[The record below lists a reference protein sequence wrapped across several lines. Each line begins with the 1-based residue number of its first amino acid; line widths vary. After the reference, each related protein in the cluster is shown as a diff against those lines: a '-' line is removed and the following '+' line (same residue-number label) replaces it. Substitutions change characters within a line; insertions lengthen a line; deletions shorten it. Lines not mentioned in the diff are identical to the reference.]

1 MNLMILEILLLKNH
15 FLKNS
20 MGSTRKIKYSKEKL
34 SEIKT
39 FFSKDLRNVEAYP
52 YVRLF
57 RN

>member
-1 MNLMILEILLLKNH
+1 MNLAIDIGNTSIKKAM

-39 FFSKDLRNVEAYP
+39 FFS
-52 YVRLF
+52 
-57 RN
+57 